1 MSTATVN
8 NTGIRIG
15 HFYKVPRGFE
25 MPFAGRWLKAVG
37 HHAGC
42 INFRPASGSLLSLG
56 IRYAYLKAGMFAS
69 LSPAVPASITSA
81 SSALSGSSA
90 KTASRLR

>member
-56 IRYAYLKAGMFAS
+56 NATAELLAKHADEVRVT
-69 LSPAVPASITSA
+69 SPKSFC
-81 SSALSGSSA
+81 
-90 KTASRLR
+90 